1 MSESAP
7 IHARSLVL
15 RDAVSMAAV
24 HDLAAAQ
31 GWSPSFANRGGY
43 TEKTVAEWDVV
54 AEGEPRAAVG
64 YREEHFS
71 GFRAVT
77 ATSESESRAEQIA
90 ALLAA
95 NLSTVAEADV
105 LERLL
110 DEAEAS
116 PGAIVMGLREWAA
129 FHYAVVLVGGVPGPF
144 DPRFR
149 QVLER
154 HVAHPHR
161 QVRRTAMLVADQLA
175 IVWPECR
182 EPVIARKGI
191 EVELDYMVDAFIEE
205 AAK

>member
-129 FHYAVVLVGGVPGPF
+129 FH
-144 DPRFR
+144 PRFR